1 MDTRDRLIPDTGD
14 QWIHGTGSN
23 LIRGTRQDTRDRTQP
38 DTGNQSGYPGD
49 TRDRIQ
55 TGYWGPMDTRD
66 RILGTSQD
74 TGTGHNRILEP
85 ARIPGGRIPGT
96 NGYSGPNTN
105 RILGTKDTRDLFHL

>member
-1 MDTRDRLIPDTGD
+1 MGWGGGAESVPRTGYQGPMDTRD
-14 QWIHGTGSN
+14 
-23 LIRGTRQDTRDRTQP
+23 
-38 DTGNQSGYPGD
+38 
-49 TRDRIQ
+49 
-55 TGYWGPMDTRD
+55 RD